1 MGKNKY
7 RNDGMVEYWNNGGPS
22 SDCGLRILE
31 FGVQNKEPKPLKK
44 GAMRV
49 DKVIK
54 CDYNYSHDKKRPIQN
69 SLRTSGKKAFESD

>member
-1 MGKNKY
+1 MPPRGEG
-7 RNDGMVEYWNNGGPS
+7 RPFIPPAELGGILEYFYNAGPS
-22 SDCGLRILE
+22 PDCGVRILE

-54 CDYNYSHDKKRPIQN
+54 CDYNYSHDKKRPI
-69 SLRTSGKKAFESD
+69 